1 MEVAQAEIQKTKA
14 IDKPGRELLDR
25 IKSQSIMSVPITR
38 RIEVHTP
45 VKPVGASEV
54 VIQSTHLAIPAKMQT
69 FVNLKQSKAEES
81 TPLALMIHGTAEM
94 ANIERSRLT

>member
-1 MEVAQAEIQKTKA
+1 
-14 IDKPGRELLDR
+14 
-25 IKSQSIMSVPITR
+25 MSVPISR

-45 VKPVGASEV
+45 VKPVGSSEV
-54 VIQSTHLAIPAKMQT
+54 VIQSTPLAIPAKMQT
-69 FVNLKQSKAEES
+69 FVNLKQSKAEEPKVRVEES